1 MRAERDSPGL
11 DAAAAAAPALVA
23 CAWVL
28 AAGSA
33 SSQSML
39 SHNSGAAWAPIVQL
53 IGLAIVALTALAA
66 MSVMLAWIW
75 RVVSRRPEDDFED
88 SSIGETPDPVVE
100 EPTQ

>member
-1 MRAERDSPGL
+1 
-11 DAAAAAAPALVA
+11 
-23 CAWVL
+23 
-28 AAGSA
+28 
-33 SSQSML
+33 ML